1 LHNTTQEVN
10 THQHGENKLSR
21 YLLLTPFKKPNG
33 EIKMEMS
40 ISKNLRPQHWQT
52 VSTILDFKNKRVER
66 AKINDVPTTNWNEV
80 LLNLYPTHS
89 GIIDMLCQVNKCELP
104 VDLLPMKPISDID
117 KASLM
122 TAIEDADRRAGIIKP
137 DPAPE

>member
-1 LHNTTQEVN
+1 
-10 THQHGENKLSR
+10 
-21 YLLLTPFKKPNG
+21 
-33 EIKMEMS
+33 MS

-66 AKINDVPTTNWNEV
+66 AKIDDIPTSDWNKV
-80 LLNLYPTHS
+80 LLHIYPTHS

-122 TAIEDADRRAGIIKP
+122 VAIEEADRKAGIIKP
-137 DPAPE
+137 VSEPEQNTE